1 MTGSG
6 SSWLRPPSSA
16 PSNVPPWAA
25 AILVVAGFLLLVN
38 ALPMLAEAITPE
50 RGRSAPA
57 ISVPPSPVPLPPGQ
71 GLAPPPPLPLG
82 SSASED
88 RRSAHER
95 SAADRPT
102 DSSGSPADKSGES
115 PQPPVRGL
123 PWAGSNPVLPLTVA
137 LVLLS
142 AGLWL
147 LRMVGSGGERSWPGR
162 YVRRTG

>member
-1 MTGSG
+1 MSGSG
-6 SSWLRPPSSA
+6 RSWLRPPSSA

-25 AILVVAGFLLLVN
+25 AILVVAGFLLILN

-57 ISVPPSPVPLPPGQ
+57 VSVPPSPVPLPDGQ
-71 GLAPPPPLPLG
+71 GFAPPPPLPLG
-82 SSASED
+82 SAASED
-88 RRSAHER
+88 RRSANDR
-95 SAADRPT
+95 SAGGRASGRD
-102 DSSGSPADKSGES
+102 DSAGDESGES
-115 PQPPVRGL
+115 AQPPVRGL
-123 PWAGSNPVLPLTVA
+123 PWAGGNPVLPLTVA

-147 LRMVGSGGERSWPGR
+147 LRMVGSGGERAWPGP